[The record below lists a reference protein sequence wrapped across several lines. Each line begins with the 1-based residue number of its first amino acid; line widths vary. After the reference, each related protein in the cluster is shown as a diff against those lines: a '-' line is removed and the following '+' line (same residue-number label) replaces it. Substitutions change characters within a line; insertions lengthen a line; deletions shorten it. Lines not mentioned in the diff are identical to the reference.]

1 MSLVKLAV
9 RNPVISNLLMVAIIV
24 LGTIAFFALPRELM
38 PEIKFNWVLVVVP
51 YPGVSPEE
59 IERRITIPIEDEIQ
73 DVTGLDFVISQSQ
86 ESAAVLMARF
96 QSMSDEEFRAR
107 FQELRTEVDQ
117 VDNLPEAAET
127 PVIQTFTSTDL
138 APVITVHVH
147 GALSERRL
155 GELTRDLQKEI
166 IDVSGVS
173 KAELLGVRDK
183 EIWVELDPSKLSHY
197 ALSPQLIRA
206 AIAAQGAS
214 VPAGGLAFGREE
226 LLVRTKG
233 RLESVEDLRKVIVRA
248 APGAQVVTLEDVAAV
263 REGFERE
270 ETRSRLNRQPSMSI
284 TISKRPQASSTRITE
299 EIRAVAERF
308 KERHGG
314 LVDVAFT
321 MDTSEHIARIM
332 TILSNNAWTGF
343 LVVVVVLLAV
353 LGLRNAL
360 LAALGI
366 PIAFLVCFVFMSQT
380 GRSLNGNSLFG
391 LVLVLGVI
399 VDDAIIVVENCYRH
413 VQMGKSWV
421 KAAIEGTEEVAMP
434 VFSATVTTLAAFLPL
449 MLLPGIVGDFLQII
463 PITVSLALVAS
474 LVEAFT
480 ILPVHFAEWPGKHL
494 GRKQKR
500 RPLAA
505 LKAKYEQ
512 VLRIVV
518 RWRAAFVLAVV
529 LVLLPAAVIL
539 IPFLGID
546 LYAAEEVSTF
556 QVRMTMPP
564 GTNLET
570 TSRVLAEIE
579 ERAAALPAEEVRAV
593 NATAGMVLTQED
605 WIYRTDVGQVWLD
618 LTSYTERDRGLEEIM
633 ADLRGRLA
641 GISGPVSLEL
651 VKFAV
656 GPPVGKPVEL
666 KVKGKSF
673 EQMEAVANLLQEHLS
688 KMDGVLD
695 IGDDYA
701 KGKKEMQFRVDSASA
716 AAYGL
721 TAADVG
727 MALRTAVDG
736 VVADV
741 LFDEDEDRDIVV
753 KMDRR
758 LIDEPQD
765 LLEIPVPTPASG
777 FIPLGAVATY
787 TVEPTIYSIK
797 RYKGERAI
805 TVFAGIDDAKTSTVK
820 VMGALA
826 DLFEEISPSY
836 PGVSLDFTGEF
847 QEFKES
853 FSSLV
858 QLTLFGVLLIYV
870 ILGAQ
875 FRSYIQPL
883 VILFT
888 VPFSFVGAIFGL
900 LVAGNSFSLITM
912 FGIAGLAGIAVND
925 AIVLIAFIN
934 RRREEGMEVTEA
946 VIEGARTRLR
956 PILLT
961 SVTTVAGLLPMA
973 LGIGG
978 LSTAWSPLATTIAWG
993 LLMSTFLTIF
1003 IIPALYVLVDDLK
1016 RLVSRRPPARVEE
1029 SGAP

>member
-1 MSLVKLAV
+1 MSLIKIAV
-9 RNPVISNLLMVAIIV
+9 RNPVVSNLFMVAIIV
-24 LGTIAFFALPRELM
+24 LGTISFFSLPREIM

-51 YPGVSPEE
+51 YPGVAPEE

-73 DVTGLDFVISQSQ
+73 DVAGLDFVISQSQ
-86 ESAAVLMARF
+86 ESSAVLMARF
-96 QSMSDEEFRAR
+96 QQMSDEEFRAR
-107 FQELRTEVDQ
+107 FQELRAEIDQ
-117 VDNLPEAAET
+117 VENLPEAAET
-127 PVIQTFTSTDL
+127 PIVRSFTSTDL

-147 GALSERRL
+147 GDLDERHLAEFTR
-155 GELTRDLQKEI
+155 ELQREI

-183 EIWVELDPSKLSHY
+183 QIWVELDPAKLSQH
-197 ALSPQLIRA
+197 ALSPGLIRA
-206 AIAAQGAS
+206 AIAAHNTS

-226 LLVRTKG
+226 LLVRTRG
-233 RLESVEDLRKVIVRA
+233 QIETVEDLREVIVRA
-248 APGAQVVTLEDVAAV
+248 APGAQAVTLEDVATV

-270 ETRSRLNRQPSMSI
+270 KTRSRLNRRPSMSI
-284 TISKRPQASSTRITE
+284 TISKRPFASSTKITE
-299 EIRAVAERF
+299 EIRALAERF
-308 KERHGG
+308 EKRHSG
-314 LVDVAFT
+314 LVEVSFT
-321 MDTSEHIARIM
+321 LDTSEHIARIM

-343 LVVVVVLLAV
+343 LIVVAVLLLV
-353 LGLRNAL
+353 LGFRNAL

-366 PIAFLVCFVFMSQT
+366 PISFLACFIFMSQT

-399 VDDAIIVVENCYRH
+399 VDDAIIIVENCYRH
-413 VQMGKSWV
+413 VQMGKDWV
-421 KAAIEGTEEVAMP
+421 RAAIEGTEEVALP
-434 VFSATVTTLAAFLPL
+434 VLSATMTTLAAFLPL
-449 MLLPGIVGDFLQII
+449 MMLPGIVGDFLRII
-463 PITVSLALVAS
+463 PITVSLALLAS
-474 LVEAFT
+474 LVEAFV

-494 GRKQKR
+494 RGAREK
-500 RPLAA
+500 PWLAA
-505 LKAKYEQ
+505 LKAGYERLLTA
-512 VLRIVV
+512 VI
-518 RWRAAFVLAVV
+518 RWRLAFVLGVV
-529 LVLLPAAVIL
+529 LILVPLAGLL
-539 IPFLGID
+539 IPYLGID

-564 GTNLET
+564 GTSLET
-570 TSRVLAEIE
+570 TSAVLAEIE
-579 ERAAALPAEEVRAV
+579 EQAAALPADEVRAV
-593 NATAGMVLTQED
+593 SATAGMVLTQED

-618 LTSYTERDRGLEEIM
+618 LTSYTERKRTIEEIM
-633 ADLRGRLA
+633 ADLRKRLA
-641 GISGPVSLEL
+641 GISGPTSVEL
-651 VKFAV
+651 VEFNV
-656 GPPVGKPVEL
+656 GPPVGKPVEV
-666 KVKGKSF
+666 KVEGKSF
-673 EQMEAVANLLQEHLS
+673 EKIEEVAELLQTRLS
-688 KMDGVLD
+688 QIDGVLD

-701 KGKKEMQFRVDSASA
+701 EGKREMRFQVDSVGA

-721 TAADVG
+721 TVAEVG

-741 LFDEDEDRDIVV
+741 MFDEDEDVEILV

-758 LIDEPQD
+758 LIKEPRD
-765 LLEIPVPTPASG
+765 LLEVPIPTPSSG
-777 FIPLGAVATY
+777 LIPLGAVAKY

-805 TVFAGIDDAKTSTVK
+805 TVFAGIDESKTGTVE

-826 DLFEEISPSY
+826 DFFEEISPRY

-853 FSSLV
+853 FSSLI
-858 QLTLFGVLLIYV
+858 QLTLLGVLLIYV

-875 FRSYIQPL
+875 FRSYVQPL

-900 LVAGNSFSLITM
+900 LVSGNAFSVITM

-934 RRREEGMEVTEA
+934 RRREDGVDIIQA

-961 SVTTVAGLLPMA
+961 SVTTIAGLLPMA

-993 LLMSTFLTIF
+993 LFMSTLLTIF
-1003 IIPALYVLVDDLK
+1003 IIPALYVLVDDAG
-1016 RLVSRRPPARVEE
+1016 RLFGRKVSTQVEK
-1029 SGAP
+1029 SV